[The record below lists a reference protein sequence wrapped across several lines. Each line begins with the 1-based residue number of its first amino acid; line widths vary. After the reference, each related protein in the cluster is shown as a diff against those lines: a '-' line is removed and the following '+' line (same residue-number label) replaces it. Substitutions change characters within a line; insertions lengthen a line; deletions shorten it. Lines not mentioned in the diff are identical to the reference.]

1 MIYKSDIRNFRVQY
15 ITTIRQYREELGL
28 IVHRDETYFHTISVQ
43 KHGLTM
49 NRAVLKTYK

>member
-15 ITTIRQYREELGL
+15 IRTIRQYREELGL